1 MKDVQYRHGCEEM
14 AGGEGAHRA
23 LEAAP
28 GPNSV
33 RSLEITFIHC
43 GFFADINLQELFA
56 LLAS

>member
-1 MKDVQYRHGCEEM
+1 MSNIDMSVKRWREGK
-14 AGGEGAHRA
+14 GAHRA
-23 LEAAP
+23 LAAAP

-43 GFFADINLQELFA
+43 GFFADINLQELFD